1 MKLYTK
7 RGDRGLTDLFGGGRV
22 PKDHLRVE
30 SYGTVDELNA
40 AVGLVVVGL
49 GSATGDLEPIAG
61 PLRNIQHRLFEIG
74 ADLATPKRE
83 GAGARMVPRIGADHI
98 EEIEGWIDTV
108 DGAVPPMTQFILPGG
123 TELSARLHL
132 ARTICRR
139 AERCCVSLG
148 RVEIEDDT
156 DDEHAGDE
164 PLTGVYLNRLSD
176 LLFAMARFAN
186 HAAGVADVPWKAP
199 AKGA

>member
-30 SYGTVDELNA
+30 AYGTVDELNA

-49 GSATGDLEPIAG
+49 DAAEGDLSEIEG
-61 PLRNIQHRLFEIG
+61 PLRSIQARLFEIG

-83 GAGARMVPRIGADHI
+83 GPGARTVPRIGATHI
-98 EEIEGWIDTV
+98 EEIEGWIDAV
-108 DGAVPPMTQFILPGG
+108 DAASPPMTSFILPGG

-139 AERCCVSLG
+139 AERRCVSLG
-148 RVEIEDDT
+148 RVEEG
-156 DDEHAGDE
+156 DDEAEGDE
-164 PLTGVYLNRLSD
+164 PPTGVYLNRLSD

-186 HAAGVADVPWKAP
+186 HAAGVEDVPWAAP
-199 AKGA
+199 K

>member
-30 SYGTVDELNA
+30 AYGTVDELNA
-40 AVGLVVVGL
+40 AVGLAAVRLEAAGEGL
-49 GSATGDLEPIAG
+49 SLIAG
-61 PLRNIQHRLFEIG
+61 PLGSIQRRLFEIG
-74 ADLATPKRE
+74 ADLATPKRD
-83 GAGARMVPRIGADHI
+83 GKGGRMVPRIGPEHI
-98 EEIEGWIDTV
+98 AEIEGWIDTV
-108 DGAVPPMTQFILPGG
+108 DAAVPAMTSFILPGG

-148 RVEIEDDT
+148 RVEEQDDVDED
-156 DDEHAGDE
+156 HQGDE
-164 PLTGVYLNRLSD
+164 PPTGVYLNRLSD
-176 LLFAMARFAN
+176 LLFAMARYAN
-186 HAAGVADVPWKAP
+186 HAAGVADVPWTAP
-199 AKGA
+199 TG

>member
-30 SYGTVDELNA
+30 AYGTVDELNA
-40 AVGLVVVGL
+40 AVGLVVVAL
-49 GSATGDLEPIAG
+49 GAAAGELDAIAG
-61 PLRNIQHRLFEIG
+61 PLRSVQHRLFEIG
-74 ADLATPKRE
+74 ADLATPRRE
-83 GAGARMVPRIGADHI
+83 GGAARSVPRIGPSHI
-98 EEIEGWIDTV
+98 EEIEGWIDAV
-108 DGAVPPMTQFILPGG
+108 DAAAPPMTSFILPGG

-139 AERCCVSLG
+139 AERRCVSLG
-148 RVEIEDDT
+148 RVEEA
-156 DDEHAGDE
+156 DDEADGNE
-164 PLTGVYLNRLSD
+164 PPTGVYLNRLSD

-186 HAAGVADVPWKAP
+186 HAAGVDDVPWHAP
-199 AKGA
+199 GAD